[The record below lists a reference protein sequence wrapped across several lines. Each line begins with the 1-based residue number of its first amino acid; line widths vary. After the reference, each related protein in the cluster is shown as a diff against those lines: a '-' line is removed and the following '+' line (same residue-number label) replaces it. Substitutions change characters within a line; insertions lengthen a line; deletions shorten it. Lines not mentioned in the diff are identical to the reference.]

1 MAPAPL
7 ENGGLGGEQASSARP
22 IDTLMRALLYVAQQ
36 IGRPVGEA
44 DVRRLAALPEGNLD
58 EQGFMAAGQRLGLQA
73 SILDLRAASL
83 VDLPTPFAV
92 SALDGPVHVVLS
104 HDAGYWA
111 VLDVITGRTA
121 RLGDAE
127 VRELGERVLVLR
139 APPREAPAVDWYAPF
154 WTRVRPV
161 VLRLAAA
168 SLFIN
173 LLALATPLFM
183 MLAIN
188 RVIGQGTPQGVT
200 SLMLALAA
208 GMLLT
213 YALDFALRVARGWL
227 AARTGAR
234 LDMVMSGEVVHHL
247 VQLPYR
253 HFERTPSGVI
263 AERLR
268 QLAFLARRVL
278 KRGIGQRACRRQR
291 QRSLLKDRSP
301 RGAWRS

>member
-213 YALDFALRVARGWL
+213 
-227 AARTGAR
+227 
-234 LDMVMSGEVVHHL
+234 
-247 VQLPYR
+247 
-253 HFERTPSGVI
+253 
-263 AERLR
+263 
-268 QLAFLARRVL
+268 
-278 KRGIGQRACRRQR
+278 
-291 QRSLLKDRSP
+291 
-301 RGAWRS
+301 

>member
-121 RLGDAE
+121 RLGLCLDVGTATA
-127 VRELGERVLVLR
+127 LHDLR
-139 APPREAPAVDWYAPF
+139 PAP
-154 WTRVRPV
+154 RPV
-161 VLRLAAA
+161 SDVPD
-168 SLFIN
+168 
-173 LLALATPLFM
+173 T
-183 MLAIN
+183 
-188 RVIGQGTPQGVT
+188 GVP
-200 SLMLALAA
+200 A
-208 GMLLT
+208 
-213 YALDFALRVARGWL
+213 
-227 AARTGAR
+227 
-234 LDMVMSGEVVHHL
+234 
-247 VQLPYR
+247 P
-253 HFERTPSGVI
+253 
-263 AERLR
+263 
-268 QLAFLARRVL
+268 
-278 KRGIGQRACRRQR
+278 
-291 QRSLLKDRSP
+291 
-301 RGAWRS
+301 